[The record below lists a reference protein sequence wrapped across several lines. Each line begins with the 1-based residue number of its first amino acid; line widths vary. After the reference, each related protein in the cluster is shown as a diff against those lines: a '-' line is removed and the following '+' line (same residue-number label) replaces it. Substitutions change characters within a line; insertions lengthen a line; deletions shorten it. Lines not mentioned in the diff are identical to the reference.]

1 MKEFSIFNVQINPIS
16 LAGVFAVIKIIA
28 ISTMPMISDSPT
40 VCWEV
45 AFTFLLLFSLVNSI
59 LSLNAKDQNK
69 FWFQSIIGFVLF
81 AIIGGLVAWK
91 VSGISIYDLESLRI
105 MYLIFTFMY
114 LILLTIIRTMR
125 KIIELAKKHDKR
137 MNG

>member
-1 MKEFSIFNVQINPIS
+1 MKEFSVFNVQINPLS
-16 LAGVFAVIKIIA
+16 LAAIVGVIKVLA
-28 ISTMPMISDSPT
+28 ILFMPIVSDSPT
-40 VCWEV
+40 ICWEV

-59 LSLNAKDQNK
+59 LSLNSVDQNK
-69 FWFQSIIGFVLF
+69 YWFQSIISFVLF
-81 AIIGGLVAWK
+81 ALVGGIVAWK
-91 VSGISIYDLESLRI
+91 VSGISIYDLDSLKI

-125 KIIELAKKHDKR
+125 KIIELAQKHDRR